1 MPGSALEIP
10 DFRRLWSNNFLYMFV
25 ANGQRFALGWFV
37 LDGLGRDERWQ
48 GFVAFALGL
57 PIAILVLQ
65 AGALADRVDRR
76 RLLLW
81 SQGGLLVVVAG
92 SVGLIAT
99 DSLTLEWVIALSLA
113 SGAAQ
118 ALGHPVR
125 SSLIPL
131 IVPEDRL
138 FNAIALNAIA
148 MTFSMILSA
157 PIIKVAGELWGFE
170 GAFTVQLA
178 LLAVGMSFLF
188 RLDTPPPAVVERR
201 RLFAEVRSAIHH
213 VLHHLP
219 LRVLFLL
226 LSVASITVNAAV
238 MVTLQAFVKEDLG
251 RDGGDVAF
259 PLALMGFGVATS
271 SAFVMR
277 RGNMAR
283 KGAVFQRA
291 MMCGSLLVFLM
302 GRATDFWQ
310 LLPLGFTMGLAGGF
324 FINMNQGLI
333 QSSTPKD
340 LMGRVM
346 GLFALVQL
354 GVMPFGALALG
365 ALASQFGAGNV
376 ISVCGAVSF
385 VIVAATY
392 VASAEVRDLA

>member
-1 MPGSALEIP
+1 
-10 DFRRLWSNNFLYMFV
+10 
-25 ANGQRFALGWFV
+25 
-37 LDGLGRDERWQ
+37 
-48 GFVAFALGL
+48 
-57 PIAILVLQ
+57 
-65 AGALADRVDRR
+65 
-76 RLLLW
+76 
-81 SQGGLLVVVAG
+81 
-92 SVGLIAT
+92 
-99 DSLTLEWVIALSLA
+99 
-113 SGAAQ
+113 
-118 ALGHPVR
+118 
-125 SSLIPL
+125 
-131 IVPEDRL
+131 
-138 FNAIALNAIA
+138 
-148 MTFSMILSA
+148 
-157 PIIKVAGELWGFE
+157 
-170 GAFTVQLA
+170 
-178 LLAVGMSFLF
+178 
-188 RLDTPPPAVVERR
+188 
-201 RLFAEVRSAIHH
+201 
-213 VLHHLP
+213 
-219 LRVLFLL
+219 
-226 LSVASITVNAAV
+226 V

-259 PLALMGFGVATS
+259 PLALMGFGVAIS